1 MPRSVKDSEEE
12 VDVKT
17 AGRKTR
23 LTDVGSADTSLR
35 RSTRIKLVKQN
46 DSSPESNDS
55 SVSNTQTRV
64 TRKRTGTM
72 DNTTATEKQRVLRSR
87 RNSVSSDVS
96 ETPEVDATTTATPT
110 KRNRHSIVNDML
122 NRTGSQRIKRL
133 TRAGSESKSPP
144 LRVTR
149 NTRATSMEPETN
161 AENNLIQRD
170 EHELTRTPV
179 RTRRRTSIIPSE
191 ATVLEE
197 KEETLKILMVTLDR
211 TLPNVSETKENDSD
225 ESVPNT
231 ENTPD
236 TKHQNVNE
244 EEDKDNTSENP
255 PPKSVESVEKDI
267 STDDKNVTPVNDKN
281 VLEESKNLVASTGT
295 EMNSSQSSIEKM
307 TDDDKNVSE
316 ETSTLTD
323 INSSQ
328 SFLQKI
334 TENDKSVSEESKNL
348 LTSSV
353 TEIDSSQTLSQKI
366 ADDDK
371 DVSEE
376 TNNVLTSTV
385 IEINSSET
393 FSQKIT
399 DDKNV
404 PEENKTVSTP
414 AVTEMDSSIHNSSE
428 PFSQKA
434 DQNTSKELGLKIENL
449 LTNSIEKHEDFSN
462 KENLAANIISDEPN
476 IENTGSNTPVQSP
489 KPLSVSNSNKLIK
502 EKCKSPCNLLPRSR
516 HSKSSESMDD
526 SPVKEVDNDV
536 TNNSVVENLTASP
549 NAEDTDNSDM
559 PKLAIESDSLS
570 GTTLNT
576 SPDRNISVKIC
587 TDSSS
592 CDSIEL
598 IRCTDDV
605 KSPDNS
611 DKLTESNEEATEIQD
626 EELNEIETDAT
637 SSVEKITNVNE
648 DSEKDT
654 KQETSINDKD
664 NVKEEVKPGTSDNV
678 QGNDEV
684 NCKNTSSLTSPEKTL
699 ITNTDSENK
708 DASEFESINKPNT
721 TSSNTNTVLQPSNDS
736 ICPEDSIST
745 NADEDSVTNMVKSS
759 LSSTVAETPTEV
771 TEGKPEKED
780 LSTRGSSMSKD
791 QPIEKSVEQKSESIQ
806 ETCTKNQE
814 SMDVDDNDSDKNAA
828 TLFQDIPANEWKEK
842 NVDIDKNSIHSV
854 STERLEHETE
864 AECDLVLVDKEAWLA
879 AENIKAEKEAEAS
892 DYDSDDTVVLKMQRD
907 SRKGQKIEQMEI
919 DTSADNNKINIS
931 KEASTNESNIDN
943 ENLTKNTK
951 DSESETPNTDSEAV
965 NQNKSITEKQNKH
978 STSKHNVSNRK
989 STEGKDL
996 NESHKTIDTEENL
1009 SSDKNNLSESISKK
1023 RKSLNKS
1030 VREVDETEST
1040 EKKSL
1045 NKSNKSEEEKET
1057 ADAELDSGSDIMTS
1071 AKKNKKKRSLNIS
1084 SKKQVACLK
1093 ESDNDSKESSLPEK
1107 RKSKKKK
1114 FEKNRSLTRN
1124 VIDSDSESNSDD
1136 SQNETIELP
1145 KFLLG
1150 EGSNT
1155 DSDNESDKSI
1165 DSDIE
1170 REYNL
1175 DGKDT
1180 CKFSDDDVPGDECRA
1195 SETESSDPDDNGSDL
1210 ADFVVY
1216 DDVEEEE
1223 DESEESGNEE
1233 ENIEINEKEDA
1244 VEKETSENEKENY
1257 EADVSVDTSVKR
1269 KSKLK
1274 MSDDLNTSDAKSDN
1288 KKQKS
1293 KKIDTSQNEKEHS
1306 LSDASLSQSLKMKK
1320 AKQKRAVSEFIVED
1334 IEQPLNDSY
1343 STFNKGRQKLNKCST
1358 PKSHYLPTTEEADEK
1373 TKTASDSKTDT
1384 SIDKRKIE
1392 DSKAESSFTKLS
1404 KQKSKENLV
1413 DKHLPSELAEL
1424 VENVKLSKPLPSKVA
1439 ELNKTIAVLDSET
1452 PTTKYL
1458 KKDRLNDTAP
1468 VLKLDSK
1475 LTKINDDEQNKTL
1488 NQLEEES
1495 EDVNT
1500 EEINTS
1506 LKQKL
1511 LKVADNIL
1519 EADRRKKH
1527 KKRKQ
1532 KEENSNPDKLIADD
1546 DFHEDTAPQVLID
1559 SENIVSATNTDKNE
1573 IIEEVVLNEG
1583 EKKKKRKKKKK
1594 KQKLTPSDITEQ
1606 IDENIEPESTKKLV
1620 PKKVKKKQEIKL
1632 VENVSD
1638 TQSENQILEKKKK
1651 ESTPVWNEEITTQ
1664 ISKKKQKSLS
1674 EDITLSGNERTTE
1687 KLPKRKKKLSEDV
1700 VLEHEVPSRKRKK
1713 DWSSNDFS
1721 ESDNILVEKAAK
1733 KKHKLLV
1740 EDEKKSK
1747 AKSAKATFNDA
1758 GSDSDEGPTVV
1769 TFAEAR
1775 DEALKIIK
1783 HTADSIKANKEMKKK
1798 KRKERM
1804 EEMERDKE
1812 LKNEKQKLRKQEIK
1826 AKEIGMQKGIKR
1838 LPDDLLENLSD
1849 IPVKRMKNI
1858 SKREGKILPSRTMFN
1873 LEDKTEDTYED
1884 DFVPLSSCGATT
1896 NFAVANIQKIKKK
1909 KKIPGIGSFKQK
1921 MLARNSRQPI
1931 SAYLMCLKK
1940 QKVSGNDNFCSKP
1953 Y

>member
-244 EEDKDNTSENP
+244 EEDKDNTSEQCNNLAENP

-323 INSSQ
+323 MNSSQ
-328 SFLQKI
+328 SFLQKM

-366 ADDDK
+366 TDDDK

-678 QGNDEV
+678 Q
-684 NCKNTSSLTSPEKTL
+684 
-699 ITNTDSENK
+699 
-708 DASEFESINKPNT
+708 
-721 TSSNTNTVLQPSNDS
+721 
-736 ICPEDSIST
+736 
-745 NADEDSVTNMVKSS
+745 
-759 LSSTVAETPTEV
+759 ETPTEV

-780 LSTRGSSMSKD
+780 LSTHGSSMSKD

-1594 KQKLTPSDITEQ
+1594 KQKLTPTDITEQ

>member
-244 EEDKDNTSENP
+244 EEDKDNTSEQCNNLAENP

-664 NVKEEVKPGTSDNV
+664 NVKEEVKP
-678 QGNDEV
+678 
-684 NCKNTSSLTSPEKTL
+684 
-699 ITNTDSENK
+699 
-708 DASEFESINKPNT
+708 
-721 TSSNTNTVLQPSNDS
+721 
-736 ICPEDSIST
+736 
-745 NADEDSVTNMVKSS
+745 
-759 LSSTVAETPTEV
+759 ETPTEV